1 LHEGFANSSCID
13 DDPTLQNA
21 AFIKVEQEARL
32 VAMVDREEL
41 QRLAKEVEAL
51 RQQFDE
57 IQNRVQQID
66 GILEEHDVTDGIL
79 EAYMST
85 TKKAVSHVPIG
96 SGVCLKIEIDPE
108 DLPITLVDIGSG
120 IYGEKN
126 LEDARA
132 ITKKRKVE
140 IKELRDE
147 LHTQGQQ
154 IEQKLGE
161 VATLFNTTAE
171 QFKSEQGDG
180 AVVRQPPKQAIQH
193 HEADDDSDEPTSMPK
208 KKRGSLF
215 RNELTLDD

>member
-1 LHEGFANSSCID
+1 
-13 DDPTLQNA
+13 
-21 AFIKVEQEARL
+21 
-32 VAMVDREEL
+32 MVDREEL
-41 QRLAKEVEAL
+41 QRLAREVEAL

-96 SGVCLKIEIDPE
+96 SGVCLKIEIDPD
-108 DLPITLVDIGSG
+108 DLPVTLVDIGSG

-132 ITKKRKVE
+132 ITQKRKVE
-140 IKELRDE
+140 INELRNE
-147 LHTQGQQ
+147 LHSQGQQ

-171 QFKSEQGDG
+171 QFKSEQGEDSTF
-180 AVVRQPPKQAIQH
+180 RKLPKQSIEQK
-193 HEADDDSDEPTSMPK
+193 EADEDVDESTSSPK

>member
-1 LHEGFANSSCID
+1 LKPPRTDN
-13 DDPTLQNA
+13 QNA
-21 AFIKVEQEARL
+21 AFIKVEHEAGS

-41 QRLAKEVEAL
+41 QRLAREVEAL

-96 SGVCLKIEIDPE
+96 SGVCLKIEIDPD
-108 DLPITLVDIGSG
+108 DLPVTLVDIGSG

-132 ITKKRKVE
+132 ITQKRKAE
-140 IKELRDE
+140 INELRNE
-147 LHTQGQQ
+147 LHSQGQQ

-171 QFKSEQGDG
+171 QFKSEQGE
-180 AVVRQPPKQAIQH
+180 ASTVRKLPKQSIEQK
-193 HEADDDSDEPTSMPK
+193 EADEDVDEPTSSPK